1 MFDFNRIIGVF
12 KLDTKTFAAIESDQ
26 AATTQAMIIVAIV
39 AVLNGL
45 GSGISTAFMGGGH
58 GFFPRFISTLVWGF
72 IGWLLWAVVTY
83 YVGTKFFGGKAD
95 LAEMMRVIGY
105 AYAPQVLGIIPCI
118 GGIVGGIWSLVA
130 GFFAVREGLDLDNT
144 KTLFTVLIGFAFYIV
159 GMIILNIIF

>member
-1 MFDFNRIIGVF
+1 MFDINRIIGVF

-45 GSGISTAFMGGGH
+45 GSGISTAFLGGH
-58 GFFPRFISTLVWGF
+58 GFFGRFISTLLWGF
-72 IGWLLWAVVTY
+72 VGWLLLAVVTY

-105 AYAPQVLGIIPCI
+105 AYAPLVLGIIPCVGTII
-118 GGIVGGIWSLVA
+118 GGIWFLVA
-130 GFFAVREGLDLDNT
+130 CFFAIREGLDLDNT
-144 KTLFTVLIGFAFYIV
+144 KTLITVLIGFAVYII
-159 GMIILNIIF
+159 GMIVLYRIF